1 MEMVPI
7 DISALTSPQVE
18 FDYFC
23 NNSTNPTPP
32 NILFVEANNGTNWVL
47 IDSLQINS
55 IPGWN
60 PYAFSLIGYDVAGI
74 VSIRFRG
81 ESGGATND
89 FYNDI
94 LVDNVHVRE
103 APTCPSPLVSNFG
116 VANLTSNSAELTWLS
131 GGNETLWGIEWGL
144 SGFPLG
150 NGNGDTT
157 TLFFGYPISGL
168 SPTTDYDF
176 YVQAICGAGDSSY
189 WTGPYTFTTPCA
201 AYFPPQLEN
210 FSSGFPP
217 NA

>member
-1 MEMVPI
+1 M
-7 DISALTSPQVE
+7 
-18 FDYFC
+18 
-23 NNSTNPTPP
+23 
-32 NILFVEANNGTNWVL
+32 VL

-94 LVDNVHVRE
+94 LVDVHVRE

-201 AYFPPQLEN
+201 ACFPPQLEN
-210 FSSGFPP
+210 FSSGFPS
-217 NA
+217 